1 MLLSQE
7 DVKFEWCAQNSVVLT
22 GPGGALIDIN
32 ITADPLSPG
41 EGYYFGGFALC
52 FNLPLFSLPVRS
64 IAPLTV
70 PYLRPESDSPR
81 PLNSRRVNAQ
91 QGLEIVRTQA
101 LD

>member
-52 FNLPLFSLPVRS
+52 FNLP
-64 IAPLTV
+64 
-70 PYLRPESDSPR
+70 
-81 PLNSRRVNAQ
+81 
-91 QGLEIVRTQA
+91 
-101 LD
+101 